1 MTANF
6 SIGLIEISGLGDAI
20 KTLDQMCKVAEVEF
34 VATERRLGGR
44 LVTLVVK
51 GEVSAVQ
58 ASVDAG
64 VELAKTFGTLKAWN
78 VIPSPH
84 TEILP
89 YLHLDADRPV
99 EPKSESAATHVG
111 PARIRKNPTKKA
123 ASAAKPAAKRTR
135 TRKTAANK

>member
-1 MTANF
+1 MNANF

-44 LVTLVVK
+44 LVTLVIR

-89 YLHLDADRPV
+89 YLHLDAERPV
-99 EPKSESAATHVG
+99 EPESESAATHVG
-111 PARIRKNPTKKA
+111 PAKIRRSTKKTA
-123 ASAAKPAAKRTR
+123 DAAKPSAKRGR
-135 TRKTAANK
+135 PRKAAAN

>member
-1 MTANF
+1 MTADF

-51 GEVSAVQ
+51 GELSAVK

-64 VELAKTFGTLKAWN
+64 VETAKAFGTLKAAN
-78 VIPSPH
+78 VIASPH
-84 TEILP
+84 REILP
-89 YLHLDADRPV
+89 YLHLDEDKPV
-99 EPKSESAATHVG
+99 KPVSETAGTHVG
-111 PARIRKNPTKKA
+111 EVKIRSNAKSADKPKAKRGRPRKNGA
-123 ASAAKPAAKRTR
+123 AAK
-135 TRKTAANK
+135 

>member
-1 MTANF
+1 MNANF

-20 KTLDQMCKVAEVEF
+20 RTLDQMCKVSEVEF

-44 LVTLVVK
+44 LVTLVIK
-51 GEVSAVQ
+51 GEVSAVN
-58 ASVDAG
+58 AAIDAG

-84 TEILP
+84 EEVLP
-89 YLHLDADRPV
+89 YLHLDMDKPI

-111 PARIRKNPTKKA
+111 PARIRK
-123 ASAAKPAAKRTR
+123 SAKQTEAKKPAARRGRPRK
-135 TRKTAANK
+135 KTAAN